1 VAAPAVTVDIT
12 RRPWEARRASA
23 GFWSDA
29 WWRLRH
35 DPTTMIAL
43 SMILVLVVLALGA
56 DLLSDNF
63 FHWSFSRQD
72 LTQSYRKPT
81 LDDPA
86 FWMGADNLGR
96 SQIVR
101 LLYGARVSLF
111 VGFFGMLVLITIGVT
126 MGLTAGYFRGKWDD
140 FVVWLVSTLNSIP
153 TFFLLLIIGFM
164 FRLDAIVL
172 PLFLGALGWLG
183 ICNLT
188 RGQTFALRE
197 RDYVTAARTIGAAN
211 SRIIFRHIFPNVI
224 PLIIVI
230 AMIDVGGLILQE
242 SALSFLGFGIQP
254 PQPSWGNMLSDAP
267 NFYFRGAHLIY
278 FPGIFISITVLCAYL
293 IGDGLRDA
301 LDPRLRG
308 SFASGGRARR

>member
-1 VAAPAVTVDIT
+1 MASPAIT
-12 RRPWEARRASA
+12 AEAIARPWAERRAAAS
-23 GFWSDA
+23 FWSDA
-29 WWRLRH
+29 WWRLRR

-43 SMILVLVVLALGA
+43 SVLLLLVLLAIGA
-56 DLLSDNF
+56 DLLSDNV

-111 VGFFGMLVLITIGVT
+111 VGFFGMLVTMTIGVT
-126 MGLTAGYFRGKWDD
+126 MGVTSGYFRGKWDD
-140 FVVWLVSTLNSIP
+140 FVVWLVSTINSIP
-153 TFFLLLIIGFM
+153 IFFLLLIIGFM
-164 FRLDAIVL
+164 FRLNAIVL
-172 PLFLGALGWLG
+172 PLFLGAIGWLG

-197 RDYVTAARTIGAAN
+197 RDYVTAARTIGASN
-211 SRIIFRHIFPNVI
+211 TRIMFRHIFPNVI

-230 AMIDVGGLILQE
+230 AMLDVGGLILTE

-267 NFYFRGAHLIY
+267 SFYFRGAHLIY
-278 FPGIFISITVLCAYL
+278 FPGLLISVTVLCTYL

-308 SFASGGRARR
+308 SFSAGGRARR